1 MRTAFLRNPRNVVLV
16 VAGAALLL
24 WLALVWPSQ
33 LRLRARLQGLVPA
46 EIVRITVQDAPL
58 GSAVAPRQVVTLT
71 DVECHEFLRLLANT
85 HSFSPNHPQGGWT
98 RFVRLVTREREFVF
112 PISATSNNGTY
123 LSLYSRGTNGWNLG
137 HLRNDDLKAFVEGVF
152 ARHFDAG
159 DAATRPGAPGTNA
172 ATPAP

>member
-1 MRTAFLRNPRNVVLV
+1 MLV
-16 VAGAALLL
+16 VAGAALVL
-24 WLALVWPSQ
+24 WLAIVWPSQ
-33 LRLRARLQGLVPA
+33 LRLRARLQGLAPA
-46 EIVRITVQDAPL
+46 EVVRITVQDTPL
-58 GSAVAPRQVVTLT
+58 GSAVAPRQVLTLT
-71 DVECHEFLRLLANT
+71 DPECLEFLRLLANT

-98 RFVRLVTREREFVF
+98 RFVRLVTKEREFVF

-123 LSLYSRGTNGWNLG
+123 LSLYSRGTDGLNLG
-137 HLRNDDLKAFVEGVF
+137 YLRNDDLKAFLEGVF